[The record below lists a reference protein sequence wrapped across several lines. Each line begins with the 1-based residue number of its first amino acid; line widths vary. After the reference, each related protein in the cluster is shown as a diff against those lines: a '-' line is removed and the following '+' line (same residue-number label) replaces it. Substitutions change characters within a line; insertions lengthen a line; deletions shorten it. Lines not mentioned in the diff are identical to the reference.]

1 MMTSLL
7 HQLENNEAI
16 LLMYVADEL
25 SAEDRADVEQQLAT
39 DGSLRA
45 ELERVRALQTS
56 SFATLGDLDANTRL
70 PVSEG
75 VAVRRA
81 TRMIRQWQVDH
92 ATATPPEEEKD
103 ELRFPWWS
111 YPLTTAAAVMI
122 AFLVWW
128 GNRSETPPKPNLA
141 QQYQEPIPGP
151 ADLYA
156 LQAEATGD
164 SLIESFDLTDDD
176 LVRLAIN
183 QPVDAGI
190 ERLQSTA
197 NATAAAG
204 SPNDVDAILLNAA
217 ER

>member
-39 DGSLRA
+39 DAGLRA

-56 SFATLGDLDANTRL
+56 SFATLGEVDANTRL
-70 PVSEG
+70 PVSEN

-81 TRMIRQWQVDH
+81 ARMIRQWQVDH
-92 ATATPPEEEKD
+92 AMAPPPDEQIK

-111 YPLTTAAAVMI
+111 YPLTTAAAVLI

-128 GNRSETPPKPNLA
+128 GNRSEAPPKNVA
-141 QQYQEPIPGP
+141 QQQYQEPVPGP

-156 LQAEATGD
+156 LQAEAAGD
-164 SLIESFDLTDDD
+164 SLIDSFDFTDDD

-183 QPVDAGI
+183 QPVDSGI
-190 ERLQSTA
+190 ARLDA
-197 NATAAAG
+197 MAAADATASRTLTG
-204 SPNDVDAILLNAA
+204 QT
-217 ER
+217 